1 MKKRV
6 LTPQAIMNMTVGE
19 LMADPNLEVHK
30 QGSVLSFTTPEGIIT
45 IQPRTSPAA
54 PAAPK
59 RGRKKAA
66 APAAEAAPRKRK
78 RLSKVNSLEPKI
90 KALRAEGKNQ
100 SEIAAILQ
108 KSQSYISTIERKMRD
123 RDKAIAAMEADQA
136 AAAASNSAE

>member
-30 QGSVLSFTTPEGIIT
+30 QGSVLTFNTPEGIIT
-45 IQPRTSPAA
+45 IQPRTRPATL
-54 PAAPK
+54 AAPK

-66 APAAEAAPRKRK
+66 APAAEAEPRKRK

-90 KALRAEGKNQ
+90 KALRAEGKKQ

-123 RDKAIAAMEADQA
+123 RDKAIAEMETEQA